1 MNFQEIRQFDTFDTA
16 LPNKAVYYPS
26 MRPLANIPFLILT
39 TLLIIACSESTN
51 ISKVLLEPFKEA
63 KVVRIVDGDTIDVL
77 IDGTKQRVRLFGV
90 DTPERGE
97 PCYNEAT
104 ERTRQLSG
112 EVVRIE
118 AGPRTEDR
126 YGRLLFYL
134 YTESGESIDT
144 QLIQEGLA
152 TAWTRD
158 GQHRD
163 LLVNAETEARRKN
176 AGCLW

>member
-1 MNFQEIRQFDTFDTA
+1 
-16 LPNKAVYYPS
+16 
-26 MRPLANIPFLILT
+26 MRALANISLLILA
-39 TLLIIACSESTN
+39 TLLIIACNASTTT
-51 ISKVLLEPFKEA
+51 SKVLNLEPFKEA
-63 KVVRIVDGDTIDVL
+63 KVIRIVDGDTIDVL
-77 IDGTKQRVRLFGV
+77 IDGTKHRVRLFGV

-163 LLVNAETEARRKN
+163 LLVNAENQARSKGV
-176 AGCLW
+176 GCLW